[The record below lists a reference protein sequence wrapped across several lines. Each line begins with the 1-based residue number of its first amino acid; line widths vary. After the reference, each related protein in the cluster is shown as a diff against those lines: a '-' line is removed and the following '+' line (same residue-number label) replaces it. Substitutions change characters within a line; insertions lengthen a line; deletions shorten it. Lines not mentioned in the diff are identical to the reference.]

1 MLQWISARAVEI
13 VAVVFS
19 IAYLF
24 FSIRQKILLWPM
36 GMISAALYMVV
47 FYQSKFYA
55 DMGLNGY
62 YLVVSIYGWIH
73 WQRGSAGEGSTLKIS
88 RITRKP
94 ALILGL
100 LTLLAFLGIGWM
112 LDRYTDSPIP
122 FWDAFTTAVSFTA
135 TWMLARKILEHWIL
149 WIVVDT
155 VSMGLYLYRGLY
167 PTLVLFA
174 IYTAMAIIG
183 YIEWKRTFGHK
194 NDPTDGHY

>member
-155 VSMGLYLYRGLY
+155 VSMGL
-167 PTLVLFA
+167 
-174 IYTAMAIIG
+174 
-183 YIEWKRTFGHK
+183 
-194 NDPTDGHY
+194 